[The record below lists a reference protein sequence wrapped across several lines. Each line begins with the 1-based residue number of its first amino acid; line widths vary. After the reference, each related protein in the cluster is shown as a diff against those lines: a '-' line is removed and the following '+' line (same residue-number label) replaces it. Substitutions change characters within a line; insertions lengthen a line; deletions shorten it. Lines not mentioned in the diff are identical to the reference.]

1 MRACRSTQG
10 RETQAN
16 IKLASKQTV
25 KQPVLW
31 LASELIPNKFI
42 NKNSSWSPLITKWW
56 RLQPLMCIMWII
68 DKLSSST
75 SEVPDD
81 ASKAGAAVT
90 GDSTLHWLSVVSP
103 QIEWIPTSCITS
115 PHSSFSERR
124 KILSFRQ
131 IVCNEPSSVHMWVLA
146 LCWSLCY

>member
-16 IKLASKQTV
+16 IKLASEQTV
-25 KQPVLW
+25 KQPVLRRQNW
-31 LASELIPNKFI
+31 FRTSLSIKIVLGLL
-42 NKNSSWSPLITKWW
+42 LITKWW
-56 RLQPLMCIMWII
+56 RLQPIMCVVWII

-75 SEVPDD
+75 NEVPDD

-103 QIEWIPTSCITS
+103 QIEWIPTSCITT
-115 PHSSFSERR
+115 PHSSFSEQRI
-124 KILSFRQ
+124 ILSFRQ
-131 IVCNEPSSVHMWVLA
+131 IVCNEPSRAHMWVLA
-146 LCWSLCY
+146 RCWSLCY